1 MKKNRQFEKMDV
13 FKTILFIIVS
23 LYVLTMIAMFVFA
36 ILFSLKDHEDIVNNN
51 NVLGFPTAEYGF
63 KFNYYTDIFTK
74 FYIQI
79 STQSGIKKVY
89 IETMFMNSIFYTFL
103 VTALSIL
110 SQVLVAYAVS
120 KYKFKLGIVYYTVG
134 VVVMLIPIVGAL
146 PSQLK
151 VMDFMGLRDSYLG
164 IAIMKCNFSSM
175 YFLVFYAMFKGVSWT
190 YAEAAQIDGA
200 GHFQIFIQIMIP
212 MISSTIVS
220 VFILQAIVNWNDYYT
235 PMLFAPNKPTLA
247 FGLYDLQGAVGN
259 HSDIKNLYDQQK
271 IAAALITC
279 LPIVVVFVL
288 LRNRIMGNMTLGGI
302 KG

>member
-1 MKKNRQFEKMDV
+1 MKKNKIFRKLDAFESIMFV
-13 FKTILFIIVS
+13 VVS

-36 ILFSLKDHEDIVNNN
+36 IMFSLKDHEDIVNFN
-51 NVLGFPTAEYGF
+51 NVLGFPSKEYGF
-63 KFNYYTDIFTK
+63 KFNYYAEIFTK
-74 FYIQI
+74 FYVTV
-79 STQSGIKKVY
+79 STLSGTKKIY
-89 IETMFMNSIFYTFL
+89 IETMLLNSVVYTFV
-103 VTALSIL
+103 VTSFSIL

-120 KYKFKLGIVYYTVG
+120 KFKFKLGIVYYTVG

-151 VMDFMGLRDSYLG
+151 VMDFMNLNDSFLG
-164 IAIMKCNFSSM
+164 VAIMKCNFSSM

-200 GHFQIFIQIMIP
+200 GHFQIFIRIMLP
-212 MISSTIVS
+212 MISSTILS

-247 FGLYDLQGAVGN
+247 YGLYDLQGAVGRHN
-259 HSDIKNLYDQQK
+259 DINPLYDQQK
-271 IAAALITC
+271 IAAAMISC
-279 LPIVVVFVL
+279 LPIVIVFVIF
-288 LRNRIMGNMTLGGI
+288 RNKIMGNMSLGGI